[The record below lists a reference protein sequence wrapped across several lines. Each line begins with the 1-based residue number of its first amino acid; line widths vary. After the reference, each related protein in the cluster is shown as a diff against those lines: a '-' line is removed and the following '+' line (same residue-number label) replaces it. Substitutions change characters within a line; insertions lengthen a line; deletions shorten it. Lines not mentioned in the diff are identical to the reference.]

1 VQHCTGLSCDLYC
14 LTALP
19 KVTEG
24 TLIKFADSITVGA
37 PVKMFESRAA
47 SQEYLHKKG
56 EIRNLIK
63 FNKEKCKVLAS

>member
-1 VQHCTGLSCDLYC
+1 
-14 LTALP
+14 
-19 KVTEG
+19 VTEG